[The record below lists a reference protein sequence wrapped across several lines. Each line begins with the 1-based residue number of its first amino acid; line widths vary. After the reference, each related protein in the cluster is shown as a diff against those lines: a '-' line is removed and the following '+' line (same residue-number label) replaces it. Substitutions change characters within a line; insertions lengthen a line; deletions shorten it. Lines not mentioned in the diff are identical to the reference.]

1 LTGYSAYEAARVLS
15 RLLDVDSVDVA
26 IDESAVVLIART
38 RASLECCTAVA
49 RALGWAVTHAN
60 DGGVLRFAAMGGD
73 DG

>member
-26 IDESAVVLIART
+26 IDEGAVVLIART

-49 RALGWAVTHAN
+49 RALGWTLTHAD

>member
-38 RASLECCTAVA
+38 RASLECCTTVA

-60 DGGVLRFAAMGGD
+60 DGGSLRFAAMGGD

>member
-26 IDESAVVLIART
+26 IDESAVVLMART
-38 RASLECCTAVA
+38 SDALSCCMGVA
-49 RALGWAVTHAN
+49 QALGWTVTHAD
-60 DGGVLRFAAMGGD
+60 DGGLLRFAAMGGD